1 MLEQRQSYYETGAE
15 ILRERVARSNNS
27 AHVIAR
33 KEVQEPWFLLAF
45 FSPFF
50 RY

>member
-1 MLEQRQSYYETGAE
+1 MLNRFDDDTKPDIS
-15 ILRERVARSNNS
+15 RKRVVRLFKS
-27 AHVIAR
+27 AHMIAR